1 MIRTAAAT
9 AATLVFAL
17 AASTA
22 SAQDGR
28 FALGAQVG
36 TPGAGVTAAYSVSPN
51 FVVRGSYDAL
61 KFDRDSSYADI
72 DYEAEL
78 DFNSPGAF
86 IDWHPTGNALFVSAG
101 AFFGDRSV
109 DLDATP
115 TGPTRIGS
123 QTFTPAQIGN
133 LTGKIELESTAPFL
147 GVGYDNTFTHSGRL
161 GFRFLAGAAFGDAP
175 QVDLNASGGT
185 LSNDPTFQQRLIEEE
200 ANIQDDADDYK
211 LLPVVQAG
219 LTYRF

>member
-1 MIRTAAAT
+1 MIRSAAAT
-9 AATLVFAL
+9 AATLVVAL
-17 AASTA
+17 GATTA
-22 SAQDGR
+22 SAQEGR

-36 TPGAGVTAAYSVSPN
+36 TPGAGVTAAFSVSPN

-61 KFDRDSSYADI
+61 KFDRDSTYDDI
-72 DYEAEL
+72 DYNAEL

-115 TGPTRIGS
+115 TGNTRIGS
-123 QTFTPAQIGN
+123 QTFTPAQIGT
-133 LTGKIELESTAPFL
+133 LTGKIELEDTAPFV
-147 GVGYDNTFTHSGRL
+147 GVGFDNTFTRGGRL

-185 LSNDPTFQQRLIEEE
+185 LSNDPTFQARLAEEE
-200 ANIQDDADDYK
+200 ADIQDDADDYK
-211 LLPVVQAG
+211 VLPVIQAG

>member
-9 AATLVFAL
+9 AAMLVFVFS
-17 AASTA
+17 ASAA
-22 SAQDGR
+22 SAQEGR

-36 TPGAGVTAAYSVSPN
+36 TPGAGVTAAFSVSPN

-61 KFDRDSSYADI
+61 KFDRDSTYDDI
-72 DYEAEL
+72 DYNAEL

-86 IDWHPTGNALFVSAG
+86 VDWHPTGNALFVSAG

-109 DLDATP
+109 NLDATP
-115 TGPTRIGS
+115 TGNTRIGS

-133 LTGKIELESTAPFL
+133 LTGKIELEDTAPF
-147 GVGYDNTFTHSGRL
+147 VGIGFDNTFTRGGRL

-185 LSNDPTFQQRLIEEE
+185 LSNDPTFQARLAEEE
-200 ANIQDDADDYK
+200 ADIQDDADDYK
-211 LLPVVQAG
+211 VLPVIQAG